1 MTSANKKS
9 ANASSS
15 RSGNTQRRTSGS
27 NTGSRSASGTAS
39 RSRSKKKAARAPL
52 LSVLKDSS
60 AGRFLLILVAVI
72 CILGLDFLFSLNKFG
87 LFFLF
92 LGIELIAAVLIG
104 WIRFVL
110 RGRSDE
116 DD

>member
-1 MTSANKKS
+1 MTSANNKS
-9 ANASSS
+9 ANSSSS
-15 RSGNTQRRTSGS
+15 RSGNTQRRASGTNS
-27 NTGSRSASGTAS
+27 GSRSASAS
-39 RSRSKKKAARAPL
+39 RSRSKKKVKKAPL

-60 AGRFLLILVAVI
+60 AGRFLLILVSII

-87 LFFLF
+87 LFFLY
-92 LGIELIAAVLIG
+92 LGIELIAAVLVG